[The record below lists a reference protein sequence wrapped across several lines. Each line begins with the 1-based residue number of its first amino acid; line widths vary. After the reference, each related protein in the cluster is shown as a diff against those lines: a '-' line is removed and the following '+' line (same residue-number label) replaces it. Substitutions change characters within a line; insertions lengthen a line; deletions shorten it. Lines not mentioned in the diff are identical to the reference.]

1 MLRHVIVYTGRI
13 VIEEEGVQALFTAAH
28 MLQLTSLE
36 EICVNFMMQ
45 RVNEKNCLGLYFFAK
60 SYNRQELK

>member
-1 MLRHVIVYTGRI
+1 M
-13 VIEEEGVQALFTAAH
+13 IEEESVQSVFTAAH
-28 MLQLTSLE
+28 MLQLTHLE

-45 RVNEKNCLGLYFFAK
+45 RIGERNCLGIYFFAK